1 MSSQYR
7 NKSIFFLD
15 SAEILLKNY
24 YYVAVPHCA
33 YYSCYQII
41 KVIWLD
47 VMGNNDQDIEN
58 MIIAKNVKT
67 GSHNFLIE
75 EILKFSNSILKDPN
89 ECRSLRNG
97 IHQLKTLR
105 TKSDYEDESI
115 TYDIGK
121 KAIDLAKDI
130 LVILNKIK

>member
-7 NKSIFFLD
+7 NKSDLFLE
-15 SAEILLKNY
+15 SAEKLLEKY
-24 YYVAVPHCA
+24 IYVAVPHCA

-47 VMGNNDQDIEN
+47 VMGKTDQDIEN
-58 MIIAKNVKT
+58 MITAKNVKT

-75 EILKFSNSILKDPN
+75 EILKFSNSILKDQK
-89 ECRSLRNG
+89 EYRSLRNG
-97 IHQLKTLR
+97 THQLKTLR

-121 KAIDLAKDI
+121 KAIDLAKEI
-130 LVILNKIK
+130 LIILKKIK